1 MADRPWRM
9 ATSRRESA
17 VAARRNDGFETAGLT
32 LLVVGGL
39 IWAVALVSAITVG
52 ASPLTILVAVAP
64 VLIGGFVLLAADR
77 LPPRSDDR

>member
-1 MADRPWRM
+1 M
-9 ATSRRESA
+9 
-17 VAARRNDGFETAGLT
+17 AARRNDGFETAGLS

-52 ASPLTILVAVAP
+52 APPLTILVAVAP

-77 LPPRSDDR
+77 LLARSDDR